1 MKHFRQDLPNA
12 WYVILF
18 ALLLA
23 TLLCGTWLLL
33 LRYVAKTL
41 VIDSIVLFFV
51 VLAGG
56 RWLDLNVPVHC

>member
-1 MKHFRQDLPNA
+1 MKHFRQDLHNA
-12 WYVILF
+12 WYAILV

-56 RWLDLNVPVHC
+56 GWLDLNVPVHC